1 MNILIISSYCVVYSY
16 KDKTGKR
23 RQKWETYKTMQEAKK
38 RKKEIEY
45 RADVGQMVVPHC
57 KTVKELMEEYIT
69 LYGKEA
75 WALSTYSSNVS
86 MINNYIVPIIGGD
99 KLENINTRFIEKYYQ
114 RLLRTPAV
122 VNPATGKRQSEYVS
136 PATIRDIHKLLR
148 SCFQQ
153 AVKWELMHALE
164 VCEDERLKLALNLAF
179 SCSMRMGEMLG
190 LTWDC
195 VDISDEAIEEGCAF
209 IYIDKEV
216 QRVDKAAIQE
226 LHGKDVILVFP
237 EESRKNKTVR
247 VLKLPKTESSIRKVF
262 LPKLVAEMLVE
273 WKKGQDKIK
282 ETLGEEYMDYN
293 LVMATP
299 FGLPVG
305 TSSIR
310 KALNDLIK
318 EHNLPPVV
326 FHSLRHT
333 SVTYKLKLNG
343 GDIKAVQGDSGH
355 SQINMVTD
363 VYSHIID
370 DDRRKNAELF
380 EEAFYE
386 KKDLDPSM
394 HAHAAGKTVEL
405 PTDVDAELLAKVLS
419 NPEMAALLSTL
430 AKSLEKK

>member
-1 MNILIISSYCVVYSY
+1 
-16 KDKTGKR
+16 
-23 RQKWETYKTMQEAKK
+23 MQEAKK

-57 KTVKELMEEYIT
+57 KNVKELMEEYIT

-153 AVKWELMHALE
+153 AVKWELMPKNPAIYATVPKYKSAKREIWTAETLMHALE

-195 VDISDEAIEEGCAF
+195 VDISDEAIEEGRAF

-262 LPKLVAEMLVE
+262 LPKSVAEMLVE
-273 WKKGQDKIK
+273 WKKSQDKIK
-282 ETLGEEYMDYN
+282 ETL
-293 LVMATP
+293 
-299 FGLPVG
+299 
-305 TSSIR
+305 
-310 KALNDLIK
+310 
-318 EHNLPPVV
+318 
-326 FHSLRHT
+326 
-333 SVTYKLKLNG
+333 
-343 GDIKAVQGDSGH
+343 GDSGH

>member
-1 MNILIISSYCVVYSY
+1 MP
-16 KDKTGKR
+16 K
-23 RQKWETYKTMQEAKK
+23 
-38 RKKEIEY
+38 
-45 RADVGQMVVPHC
+45 
-57 KTVKELMEEYIT
+57 
-69 LYGKEA
+69 
-75 WALSTYSSNVS
+75 
-86 MINNYIVPIIGGD
+86 
-99 KLENINTRFIEKYYQ
+99 
-114 RLLRTPAV
+114 
-122 VNPATGKRQSEYVS
+122 NPAIYATVPKYKSAKREIWT
-136 PATIRDIHKLLR
+136 AET
-148 SCFQQ
+148 
-153 AVKWELMHALE
+153 LMHALE

-195 VDISDEAIEEGCAF
+195 VDISDEAIEEGRAF

-262 LPKLVAEMLVE
+262 LPKSVAEMLVE

-282 ETLGEEYMDYN
+282 E
-293 LVMATP
+293 
-299 FGLPVG
+299 
-305 TSSIR
+305 I
-310 KALNDLIK
+310 
-318 EHNLPPVV
+318 
-326 FHSLRHT
+326 
-333 SVTYKLKLNG
+333 
-343 GDIKAVQGDSGH
+343 QGDSGH

-386 KKDLDPSM
+386 KTDLDPSM